1 MKRKR
6 GAPKAL
12 AEVDNAVFL
21 VPEEEPDKPEP
32 EPEDPRVAEWNA
44 FAQDHY
50 ELVEQLP
57 LSLHRS
63 FSLLRELDD
72 LAQANTARIL
82 PATRAYIALRE
93 SLLPKAP
100 SGLDLLAHVSASV
113 EPPAAVPALP
123 GPPPEIPVPNLAPTP
138 PPGAASNVL
147 PTAGPASPPPTM
159 AQPHPE
165 GPADPN
171 SGAIPTNLNGQG
183 LPQNSKPVE
192 TEPQI
197 APCPPFPNDSRA
209 LLTLIA
215 TLASDASRA
224 SQEKLGIANAVYQ
237 TIDNHVHTLDA
248 LIAQHKSTL
257 PPTPQPT
264 PSPTPPLVS
273 SPAPQP
279 AHYPSSPTPSS
290 PTKPRTRRRNQPSQ
304 IQEQGAG
311 DDADREDDPF
321 AGGEQQTIP
330 PLRLTR
336 TGATP
341 TTIRLRGKSTSK
353 PKPIKPDDA
362 MDTEPIP
369 EPQSSPSRKPKSTP
383 ISKGASNSGSSRGG
397 ATSGG
402 GAGGKHMNTGS
413 GSGGNTKNSKSGKPP
428 RGRKQT
434 QANGSGEAGGVD
446 PNEKLYCYCQQVSF
460 GEMIGCDGEG
470 CSGEWFHL
478 PCVDVDIVPKDKWYC
493 RDCDPAPKKRRR
505 KG

>member
-12 AEVDNAVFL
+12 ADVANAVFL
-21 VPEEEPDKPEP
+21 VPDAEAEKQEQ

-72 LAQANTARIL
+72 LAQVNTARIL

-123 GPPPEIPVPNLAPTP
+123 EPKQSPGPAPAIPMPNLAPTP
-138 PPGAASNVL
+138 PPAAAVNLL
-147 PTAGPASPPPTM
+147 PTAGPASFV
-159 AQPHPE
+159 QPHSEDPASA
-165 GPADPN
+165 GSGAAIPAD
-171 SGAIPTNLNGQG
+171 LNGPDLAQS
-183 LPQNSKPVE
+183 LKPVE
-192 TEPQI
+192 TEPQS
-197 APCPPFPNDSRA
+197 APCPPFPNESRA

-237 TIDNHVHTLDA
+237 TIDNHVRTLDT

-264 PSPTPPLVS
+264 PPPAPPLVS
-273 SPAPQP
+273 SPSPQP
-279 AHYPSSPTPSS
+279 AAFSPSHS
-290 PTKPRTRRRNQPSQ
+290 TKPRTRRRTQG
-304 IQEQGAG
+304 EGEDAGAEDDAGAG
-311 DDADREDDPF
+311 
-321 AGGEQQTIP
+321 AGEIQTIP

-353 PKPIKPDDA
+353 PKPDA
-362 MDTEPIP
+362 LDVEMTGD
-369 EPQSSPSRKPKSTP
+369 PQSSPSRKPKSTP
-383 ISKGASNSGSSRGG
+383 ISKGPSNSSSTKG
-397 ATSGG
+397 ALGG
-402 GAGGKHMNTGS
+402 GGRHTSSGS
-413 GSGGNTKNSKSGKPP
+413 ASGGNTKTGRSGKPP

-434 QANGSGEAGGVD
+434 QANGSGDAGEVD
-446 PNEKLYCYCQQVSF
+446 PNERLYCYCGQVSF
-460 GEMIGCDGEG
+460 GEMIGCDGDD
-470 CSGEWFHL
+470 CALEWFHL
-478 PCVDVDIVPKDKWYC
+478 PCVGLDIVPKDKWYC
-493 RDCDPAPKKRRR
+493 KECDQVRKKRRR
-505 KG
+505 RA